1 MVCKLTRETT
11 NTPHPRTKVPWH
23 PGMMGFRA
31 ARRVWQNTLV
41 LQIFTLCL
49 TVGLTVFVSAP
60 LHAAAQAP
68 QQNALARTLFEEGV
82 ALADQG
88 DYVGAADRFSRAY
101 SLKPTSGIAFNW
113 ASVLIENGKFLLA
126 EDLLLGVQRDP
137 AASASLKQ
145 ESQTMLG
152 ALKPR
157 LARLKVRVVSRAG
170 APVEPAISV
179 EVDGQDWPRAAWDIS
194 SPIDPGAHTVRLVRG
209 QSELA
214 RVEPQLAEG
223 AAREVL
229 LEVPTDSATP
239 SDVATETT
247 RNVDPPSERKP
258 LYKSWVVWTA
268 VGAVVVAG
276 VVTGVVLATRKEPK
290 DEAPIGGNTM
300 PGVLRW

>member
-1 MVCKLTRETT
+1 
-11 NTPHPRTKVPWH
+11 
-23 PGMMGFRA
+23 MGFRA

-41 LQIFTLCL
+41 LQIFALTL
-49 TVGLTVFVSAP
+49 TVGLTFGASTP
-60 LHAAAQAP
+60 LHVAAQAP

-113 ASVLIENGKFLLA
+113 ASVLIESGKFVQA

-137 AASASLKQ
+137 AASASLKE
-145 ESQTMLG
+145 ESETMLS

-157 LARLKVRVVSRAG
+157 IAHLKVRVVAG
-170 APVEPAISV
+170 AGASTEPGISV
-179 EVDGQDWPRAAWDIS
+179 EVDGHDWPRAAWDIS
-194 SPIDPGAHTVRLVRG
+194 SPIDPGAHSVRLLRG

-214 RVEPQLAEG
+214 REEPQLAEG
-223 AAREVL
+223 AAREVVL
-229 LEVPTDSATP
+229 QVPTSGASTSVVSTTTP
-239 SDVATETT
+239 PARDE
-247 RNVDPPSERKP
+247 PSEKKP

-276 VVTGVVLATRKEPK
+276 VVTGVVLATKKDPK
-290 DEAPIGGNTM
+290 DEDPVGGNTM

>member
-1 MVCKLTRETT
+1 
-11 NTPHPRTKVPWH
+11 
-23 PGMMGFRA
+23 MGFRA
-31 ARRVWQNTLV
+31 ARRVWQDTLV
-41 LQIFTLCL
+41 FQFFALSL
-49 TVGLTVFVSAP
+49 TVGLTLCVSVP

-82 ALADQG
+82 SLADQG

-113 ASVLIENGKFLLA
+113 ASVLIESGKFVQA

-137 AASASLKQ
+137 AASASLKA
-145 ESQTMLG
+145 ESETMLA

-157 LARLKVRVVSRAG
+157 IAHLKVRVISPAG
-170 APVEPAISV
+170 TAVDSAISV

-194 SPIDPGAHTVRLVRG
+194 SPIDPGAHTVRLLRG
-209 QSELA
+209 PSELA
-214 RVEPQLAEG
+214 RDEPQLAEG
-223 AAREVL
+223 AVREVS
-229 LEVPTDSATP
+229 LEVP
-239 SDVATETT
+239 VAGAISVSGTIPDAK
-247 RNVDPPSERKP
+247 RDLPSERKP

-268 VGAVVVAG
+268 VGVVVVAG
-276 VVTGVVLATRKEPK
+276 VVTGVVLATKKDPK

>member
-1 MVCKLTRETT
+1 
-11 NTPHPRTKVPWH
+11 
-23 PGMMGFRA
+23 MGFRA

-41 LQIFTLCL
+41 LRIFTLSL
-49 TVGLTVFVSAP
+49 TVGLIYGASAP
-60 LHAAAQAP
+60 LPVEAQAP

-82 ALADQG
+82 ALADRG

-113 ASVLIENGKFLLA
+113 ASVLIENGKFLQA
-126 EDLLLGVQRDP
+126 EDLLLGVLRDP
-137 AASASLKQ
+137 AASASLKA
-145 ESQTMLG
+145 ESETMLA

-157 LARLKVRVVSRAG
+157 IARLKVHVVGQSG
-170 APVEPAISV
+170 APVEPTVSV

-194 SPIDPGAHTVRLVRG
+194 SPIDPGTHTVRLVRG

-214 RVEPQLAEG
+214 RDEPQLAEG

-229 LEVPTDSATP
+229 LQVHAEGARTSAVPAAAEGPVEP
-239 SDVATETT
+239 SGAH
-247 RNVDPPSERKP
+247 KP
-258 LYKSWVVWTA
+258 LYKNWVVWAA
-268 VGAVVVAG
+268 VGVGVAAG
-276 VVTGVVLATRKEPK
+276 VVTGVVLATKKEPK